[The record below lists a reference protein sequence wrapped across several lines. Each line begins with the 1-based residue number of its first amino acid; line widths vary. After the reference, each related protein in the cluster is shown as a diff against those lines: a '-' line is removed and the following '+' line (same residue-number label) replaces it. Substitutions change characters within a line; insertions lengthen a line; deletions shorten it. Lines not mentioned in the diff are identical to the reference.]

1 MRPMSETEGGRV
13 FVLSQR
19 APDRVAVQAAPWIP
33 LVVAAL
39 VLTLTAGALT
49 GAIDLWTLRVKLNPV
64 PIDHHRAHGFTQL
77 FGFLGL
83 FTMGVSLHLS
93 PRFFGAAPPSREL
106 TRFLTWAGIGG
117 VVLFVVGRLGILV
130 PGSPWFGLLG
140 VSAVL
145 AAKTR
150 WLFMVAG
157 FWRDTPGPKD
167 ALQKFLLAGV
177 AWWWVAA
184 ACLLVWQLGQLS
196 GGPLSQLSLEPVWAA
211 GLFGGVG
218 SWLWGIFFRAGLCTL
233 HLKRPPE
240 AAQQRLLFVWQG
252 ATLLTFGAAWAH
264 LDLLTA
270 VAAAAMAGAVGLLW
284 WTLNPF
290 SGPGPGNGGP
300 LQPRAVQA
308 GLVLVL
314 LFALLQV
321 WTVLG
326 AFGLGLPALIHD
338 ATRHAF
344 TLGVTLLVL
353 GFAGRMVPGFRG
365 VTLRWPRLYD
375 AGVMGVIAGAALR
388 MAELSTGRTGLAL
401 SGASGGLTFLG
412 LLLAASSLLGSL
424 RRAVETPAS

>member
-1 MRPMSETEGGRV
+1 MSETEGGRV

-19 APDRVAVQAAPWIP
+19 VPDRVTVQAAPWIP

-39 VLTLTAGALT
+39 LLTLTAGALT
-49 GAIDLWTLRVKLNPV
+49 GAIDLWTLRVKLNAV

-93 PRFFGAAPPSREL
+93 PRFFGAAPPRREL

-117 VVLFVVGRLGILV
+117 VVLFVIGRLGILV

-140 VSAVL
+140 ASLVL

-150 WLFMVAG
+150 WLSMVAG

-167 ALQKFLLAGV
+167 TLQKFLLAGV

-184 ACLLVWQLGQLS
+184 ASLLLWQLGQLS
-196 GGPLSQLSLEPVWAA
+196 TGPLSQLPLEPVWAA

-233 HLKRPPE
+233 HLKRPTE
-240 AAQQRLLFVWQG
+240 AAQQRLLFAWQG
-252 ATLLTFGAAWAH
+252 ATLVTFVAAWAH
-264 LDLLTA
+264 LDALSA

-284 WTLNPF
+284 WTLKPF
-290 SGPGPGNGGP
+290 SGPGPGSGGA

-308 GLVLVL
+308 GLLLVL
-314 LFALLQV
+314 LFALLQG

-326 AFGLGLPALIHD
+326 AFGLGTPALIHD

-365 VTLRWPRLYD
+365 VTLRWPQLYD

-388 MAELSTGRTGLAL
+388 MAELSTERAGLAL

-424 RRAVETPAS
+424 RRSASAVD